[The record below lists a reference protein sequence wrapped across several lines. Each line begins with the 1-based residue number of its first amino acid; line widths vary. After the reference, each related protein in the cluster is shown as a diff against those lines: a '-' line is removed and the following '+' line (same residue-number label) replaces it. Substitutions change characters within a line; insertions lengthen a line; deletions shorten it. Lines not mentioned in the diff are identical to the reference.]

1 MKQRTAAR
9 LAWSIW
15 AFLMV
20 LLVASVAL
28 VVLNGIGTDPFLVI
42 IAPLTVG
49 GFATVGALI
58 ASRLPHNPIGWLFLG
73 FAAALAVTILS
84 DEYVVRGV
92 RLDPGSLPF
101 MNLAAWIQG
110 VVLIPAFG
118 LLPLVFL
125 LFPNGLLLSR
135 RWRPVAWSMV
145 AFPLIGLAGAIIRP
159 GRTGGTIL
167 LPNPTGIE
175 GLGEVASAVM
185 TVGAVGSVA
194 TALVCVAGLVVR
206 FRRARGDERQQVRWL
221 AYVAATAGILLL
233 ATFSTEFVT
242 TDSSRVGDVFFIVWI
257 SVLLIGIPAASGVAI
272 LKYRLYDL
280 DIVVKRTVAFGILAA
295 FITAAYFLAVVGL
308 PALVFGR
315 AAGVESLLPIVAAAV
330 LALVFQPVRRWANRL
345 ANRLVYGKRA
355 TPYEM
360 LTELSGRLG
369 GVYSVEDVVP
379 RIARV
384 LAEGTGAQEATV
396 WLHVGDELRPEARWP
411 EEVTT
416 PTDPVPAPSGEL
428 GSLPGADRV
437 VPVRHHGEL
446 LGALAVRMPAAE
458 PLKPQTVKLIEDLAG
473 HAGLILRNVRLTEE
487 LKAKL
492 VELRA
497 SRQRLVSAQDEERR
511 RLERNIHD
519 GAQQQLVALAVKLN
533 LVETFT
539 EKDPGKAREMA
550 SQVKSELQQALD
562 DLRDLAR
569 GIYPPLLQDKGLAA
583 ALEAQARKAAVPVTI
598 EPNGVGRYPQ
608 EAEAAAYFCV
618 LEALQNAAKY
628 SDASSVTVRLG
639 QEDGNLVFEVSDD
652 GRGFDPATTPPGS
665 GLQNMRD
672 RLEALGGSV
681 DLSSAPGEGTI
692 VTGRIPVVG
701 GVVPA

>member
-1 MKQRTAAR
+1 MKERTSSR
-9 LAWSIW
+9 LAWEIW
-15 AFLMV
+15 ALLMV
-20 LLVASVAL
+20 LLVAAAALWVWNGISDDPVFLLFAL
-28 VVLNGIGTDPFLVI
+28 VAT
-42 IAPLTVG
+42 G
-49 GFATVGALI
+49 GFATFGALI
-58 ASRLPHNPIGWLFLG
+58 TSRQPRNSIGWLFLG
-73 FAAALAVTILS
+73 FAFCFIVSGLS
-84 DEYVVRGV
+84 DEYVVRAV
-92 RLDPGSLPF
+92 RIAPGTLPLV
-101 MNLAAWIQG
+101 NLGAWIQG
-110 VVLIPAFG
+110 VLLLPAFG

-125 LFPNGLLLSR
+125 IFPDGRLLSS
-135 RWRPVAWSMV
+135 RWRPVAWAMV
-145 AFPLIGLAGAIIRP
+145 AFPTIGLIGSIIRP
-159 GRTGGTIL
+159 GRAGGTIL
-167 LPNPTGIE
+167 LPNPTGVE
-175 GLGEVASAVM
+175 GLLGLASVLM
-185 TVGAVGSVA
+185 TIGAVGSVL
-194 TALVCVAGLVVR
+194 TALVCVAALIVR

-221 AYVAATAGILLL
+221 AYVAATAAILLL
-233 ATFSTEFVT
+233 ATFSTEFLT
-242 TDSSRVGDVFFIVWI
+242 GEASRIGDLLFISFVAM
-257 SVLLIGIPAASGVAI
+257 LLLGIPAASGIAI

-280 DIVVKRTVAFGILAA
+280 DIVVKRTVVFGILAA
-295 FITAAYFLAVVGL
+295 FITAAYFLVVVGL
-308 PALVFGR
+308 PALLFGS
-315 AAGVESLLPIVAAAV
+315 AAGVESLVPFVAAAV

-411 EEVTT
+411 EGGPARE
-416 PTDPVPAPSGEL
+416 DPVPAPSGEL
-428 GSLPGADRV
+428 ATLPGADRV

-492 VELRA
+492 EELRA

-533 LVETFT
+533 LVETFSA
-539 EKDPGKAREMA
+539 KDPQKAREMA
-550 SQVKSELQQALD
+550 VQVKSELQQALD

-569 GIYPPLLQDKGLAA
+569 GIYPPLLADKGLAA

-628 SDASSVTVRLG
+628 AEASSVTVRLG
-639 QEDGNLVFEVSDD
+639 QEDGHLVFEVADD
-652 GRGFDPATTPPGS
+652 GHGFDPATTPSGS

-672 RLEALGGSV
+672 RLEALGGQV
-681 DLSSAPGEGTI
+681 EVTSAPGEGTT
-692 VTGRIPVVG
+692 VAGRIPVE
-701 GVVPA
+701 P

>member
-1 MKQRTAAR
+1 
-9 LAWSIW
+9 
-15 AFLMV
+15 MV
-20 LLVASVAL
+20 LLVAAMAL
-28 VVLNGIGTDPFLVI
+28 AAWNGLGRDPFLVI
-42 IAPLTVG
+42 VAALAVG
-49 GFATVGALI
+49 GYATFGALI
-58 ASRLPHNPIGWLFLG
+58 ASRHHRNPIGWLFLG
-73 FAAALAVTILS
+73 FAFAFVITALS
-84 DEYVVRGV
+84 DEYVLRGV
-92 RLDPGSLPF
+92 RFDPGSLPF
-101 MNLAAWIQG
+101 IDVAVWIQG

-125 LFPNGLLLSR
+125 LFPNGRVLSP

-145 AFPLIGLAGAIIRP
+145 VFPLIGLAGSIIRP
-159 GRTGGTIL
+159 GLTGGTIL
-167 LPNPTGIE
+167 HPNPTGIE
-175 GLGEVASAVM
+175 GLRGLASALM

-206 FRRARGDERQQVRWL
+206 FRRASGDERQQVRWL

-233 ATFSTEFVT
+233 ATFATEFVT
-242 TDSSRVGDVFFIVWI
+242 RDASRVGDVFFITWV
-257 SVLLIGIPAASGVAI
+257 SVLLLGIPAASGIAI

-280 DIVVKRTVAFGILAA
+280 DIVVKKTVVFGILAA

-308 PALVFGR
+308 PALLFGS
-315 AAGVESLLPIVAAAV
+315 AAGVESLVPFVAAAV

-384 LAEGTGAQEATV
+384 LAEGTGAREATV
-396 WLHVGDELRPEARWP
+396 WLHVGNEVRPEARWP
-411 EEVTT
+411 EGETALV
-416 PTDPVPAPSGEL
+416 DPVPAPSGEL
-428 GSLPGADRV
+428 DTLPGADRV

-458 PLKPQTVKLIEDLAG
+458 PLKPQTKKLIEDLAG

-492 VELRA
+492 EELRA

-533 LVETFT
+533 LVETFSGV
-539 EKDPGKAREMA
+539 DAQRAREVA
-550 SQVKSELQQALD
+550 SQAKSELQTALD
-562 DLRDLAR
+562 DLRALAR
-569 GIYPPLLQDKGLAA
+569 GIYPPLLADKGLAA

-598 EPNGVGRYPQ
+598 EPDGVGRYPQ

-618 LEALQNAAKY
+618 LEALQNVAKY
-628 SDASSVTVRLG
+628 AEASRAAVHLS
-639 QEDGNLVFEVSDD
+639 QEDGDLVFRVTDD
-652 GRGFDPATTPPGS
+652 GRGFDPRSTPSGS
-665 GLQNMRD
+665 GFQNMRD

-681 DLSSAPGEGTI
+681 EIVSGPGRGTTVI
-692 VTGRIPVVG
+692 GRIPVAEG
-701 GVVPA
+701 AAQA